1 MVGEA
6 KRKYDGELIRF
17 AKSLRRPLDL
27 VVETLKP
34 DYSANDLLQAFKD
47 YYPLSGRRSVK
58 DGRYILRKMS
68 F

>member
-6 KRKYDGELIRF
+6 KRKYDGELIRL

-47 YYPLSGRRSVK
+47 YYPFEWKEICERWKVYSEK
-58 DGRYILRKMS
+58 DE